1 METLILS
8 VFITNKNLFIMNL
21 LTITL
26 PIVTIA
32 IIIFVVMF
40 VLNVKIWYYH
50 IDVGVGEIF
59 AYTIIISCLANIAN
73 HVKEI
78 QIKNIFI
85 KLILPFT
92 FAAAGYTFAMIYLS
106 NKFKVAE
113 STEKYLIRLVYYPL
127 WMCPYNFQSTALE
140 LLMEAVVQRST
151 GVLILYFLFKLPL
164 EYSDDI

>member
-50 IDVGVGEIF
+50 IDVV
-59 AYTIIISCLANIAN
+59 L
-73 HVKEI
+73 VKFSPTQSLFRAW
-78 QIKNIFI
+78 QI
-85 KLILPFT
+85 
-92 FAAAGYTFAMIYLS
+92 
-106 NKFKVAE
+106 
-113 STEKYLIRLVYYPL
+113 
-127 WMCPYNFQSTALE
+127 
-140 LLMEAVVQRST
+140 
-151 GVLILYFLFKLPL
+151 
-164 EYSDDI
+164 